1 MRTIQQTIAYDSQ
14 SQRAIRLLE
23 RAPDRLIPA
32 IARGLAEGA
41 RRAADNIILKRLSGP
56 SSVADG
62 RLGYI
67 SHTLQRSLR
76 PEQSVGPVQMTGD
89 GANITIGTNVEYA
102 AVHEFGFHGKVT
114 VREHTRRQFATSK
127 RPRTD
132 KNGRVS
138 LRSYKV
144 AVGAVT
150 VSSHERMMNIP
161 ARHWLGGGM
170 ADETV
175 TFNESIRGAIKEEV
189 IRGGVAK

>member
-1 MRTIQQTIAYDSQ
+1 MSTITQTLAYDDRTQRTIA
-14 SQRAIRLLE
+14 RLAG
-23 RAPDRLIPA
+23 APDRLIPA
-32 IARGLAEGA
+32 IARGLAAGA
-41 RRAADNIILKRLSGP
+41 RLAADHIIVKRLSGP

-89 GANITIGTNVEYA
+89 GARISIGTNVKYA

-150 VSSHERMMNIP
+150 VRSHDRMMNIP

-170 ADETV
+170 ADEAQ
-175 TFNESIRGAIKEEV
+175 TFCVEIRGAIQKDIIE
-189 IRGGVAK
+189 RGNA